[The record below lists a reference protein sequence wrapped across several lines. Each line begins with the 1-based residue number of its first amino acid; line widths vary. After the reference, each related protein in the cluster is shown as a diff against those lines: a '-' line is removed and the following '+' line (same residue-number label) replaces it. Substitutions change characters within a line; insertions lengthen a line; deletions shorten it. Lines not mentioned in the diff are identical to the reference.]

1 MKKHVNILLGI
12 TMVSALLCACGDTSE
27 DIDNSISTENTE
39 AAVTSDEK
47 TEVEVSLT
55 ENTTEATST
64 DVSGEATADGSFTFF
79 ELKYDE
85 EKQVDLGGDG
95 KMDTL
100 MATGSDDTHYDLVI
114 NDQTIELIN
123 RDTNNDW
130 EMATSYY
137 VHNSE
142 GDFIMSELNDPL
154 NGWET
159 TLYMWNNGSFEKIGS
174 EPLGI
179 LNDEDSGVKI
189 QGNEVVLFKSIQAL
203 SSWRGTKTFI
213 YGKDGFIA
221 KDEKTFY
228 AADKI
233 GLTLKQDIAFEDE
246 YEAGQAARTASAG
259 DTIYISTLVQDRI
272 GFTSANGDFLGYL
285 IITQPDG
292 EYGDH
297 FINGIS
303 EYDLF
308 DNIVYAG

>member
-12 TMVSALLCACGDTSE
+12 TMLSALLCACGDTSE

-55 ENTTEATST
+55 ESTTEATST
-64 DVSGEATADGSFTFF
+64 DVSGEANADSSFTFF
-79 ELKYDE
+79 ELKHDE

-100 MATGSDDTHYDLVI
+100 MATGSDEIQYDLII

-123 RDTNNDW
+123 RDDSNEW
-130 EMATSYY
+130 EVATSYF

-174 EPLGI
+174 EQLGI
-179 LNDEDSGVKI
+179 MKDDNFQAEIFGDK
-189 QGNEVVLFKSIQAL
+189 VVLFDSISVL
-203 SSWRGTKTFI
+203 STWRGTKDFT

-221 KDEKTFY
+221 KDEKYFY
-228 AADKI
+228 AGDKVA
-233 GLTLKQDIAFEDE
+233 LTLKQDVAFDDD
-246 YEAGQAARTASAG
+246 YEVGEAARTAASG
-259 DTIYISTLVQDRI
+259 DTIYISCMIQDRV
-272 GFTSANGDFLGYL
+272 GFTSENGDFLGYL
-285 IITQPDG
+285 TVTQTDSG
-292 EYGDH
+292 EYEV
-297 FINGIS
+297 NGVN
-303 EYDLF
+303 EYEMF
-308 DNIVYAG
+308 DNILYAG